1 MNWQNAAQ
9 HKPCVIAHIV
19 FRFDYGGLENGLVN
33 VINNMS
39 DSRFRHVVIALTES
53 TEFRKRLKEG
63 IDVHSLGK
71 RPGKDFLAY
80 WRLFRLLRRIRP
92 HMVHTRNIGTL
103 DCVIVAT
110 LAGVPIRIHGE
121 HGWDVADPDGTRRKY
136 RWLRQVLFRLVD
148 RVVAVSRDLEQW
160 LVDVVGVRPGKVSQI
175 YNGVD
180 TERFSPAPRNG
191 SGNRTLVVGS
201 VTRFATIKDPMNLV
215 EAFVRLKREEF
226 RLDLLMI
233 GDGPLAE
240 DARALLEDAAIDSRA
255 SLPGFRD
262 DIPSL
267 LREMDV
273 FVLGSSRE
281 GISNTILEAMATGL
295 PVIATDTGGNK
306 ELVRDQVNGILVP
319 PGDRAAL
326 AGAIRQ
332 YLQDPSR
339 VVEHGQA
346 SRSLAVSHYSI
357 QAMITLYD
365 RLYGDLAR
373 AGGF

>member
-1 MNWQNAAQ
+1 MNSQNAAQ
-9 HKPCVIAHIV
+9 HEPCVIAHIV

-39 DSRFRHVVIALTES
+39 DSKFRHVVIALTES

-63 IDVHSLGK
+63 IEVYSLGK
-71 RPGKDFLAY
+71 RPGKDILAY

-92 HMVHTRNIGTL
+92 QMVHTRNIGTL

-121 HGWDVADPDGTRRKY
+121 HGWDVTDPDGTRRKY

-160 LVDVVGVRPGKVSQI
+160 LVDVVGVRPGKISQI

-180 TERFSPAPRNG
+180 TERFSPVPRNG

-215 EAFVRLKREEF
+215 EAFVRLKREESC
-226 RLDLLMI
+226 LDLLMI

-240 DARALLEDAAIDSRA
+240 DAKALLEDVAIDSRA
-255 SLPGFRD
+255 SLPGYRD

-306 ELVRDQVNGILVP
+306 ELVQDQVNGILVP

-326 AGAIRQ
+326 ADAIRQ
-332 YLQDPSR
+332 YLLTPSR

-357 QAMITLYD
+357 QAMIARYD
-365 RLYGDLAR
+365 RLYGDLAS
-373 AGGF
+373 AGGV